1 MDTEEQASF
10 RLATNGYRLNSAL
23 AVYSITHDDPEGWWE
38 GNLIIDLWTGSLEE
52 LYDSLK
58 AHGFPTHRDKILC
71 PDCLNA
77 DVPDLGDRC
86 EPCMRN
92 VVAEYGH

>member
-1 MDTEEQASF
+1 MDIEAGASF
-10 RLATNGYRLNSAL
+10 RLAANGYRLNSAL

-38 GNLIIDLWTGSLEE
+38 GNLIVDLWTGTLAE